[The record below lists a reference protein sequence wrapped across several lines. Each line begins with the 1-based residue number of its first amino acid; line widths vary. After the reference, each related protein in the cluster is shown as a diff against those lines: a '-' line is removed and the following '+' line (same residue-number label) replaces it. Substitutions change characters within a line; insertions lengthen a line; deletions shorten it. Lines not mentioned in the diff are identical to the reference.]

1 MTTKALII
9 PAAGVG
15 SRMQKDTPK
24 PFLQLGNSTILEQTI
39 RRFLPLDGL
48 QQVLVATSESF
59 LEKAENVLEEVL
71 PPQIKGRCLVGGKT
85 RQESIYNAL
94 QKVSETDLVIVHDAV
109 RPFVK
114 LRHIQHCCNT
124 AEQYGGA
131 VLGVPAKDTIKRID
145 EQQIIKE
152 TPSRKFLWQTQTP
165 QVFQKDLLVRAYQQ
179 AIKDNFVGTD
189 DASLVE
195 RLGETVKM
203 VKGDRSNFKITY
215 PLDLELAEL
224 LIKKDK

>member
-1 MTTKALII
+1 MNTKTLII

-15 SRMQKDTPK
+15 SRMQKNTPK
-24 PFLQLGNSTILEQTI
+24 PFLQLGNRTILEQTI

-59 LEKAENVLEEVL
+59 LIKADNILEEVL
-71 PPQIKGRCLVGGKT
+71 PPQIKGRCLEGGKT
-85 RQESIYNAL
+85 RQESIFNAL
-94 QKVSETDLVIVHDAV
+94 QEVSGADLVIVHDAV

-114 LRHIQHCCNT
+114 LNHIQNCCNT
-124 AEQYGGA
+124 AVQCGGA

-145 EQQIIKE
+145 DRQEIKE
-152 TPSRKFLWQTQTP
+152 TPSRKYLWQTQTP
-165 QVFQKDLLVRAYQQ
+165 QVFQKELLVRAYEQ
-179 AIKDNFVGTD
+179 AAEDDFVGTD

-215 PLDLELAEL
+215 PVDLELAEL
-224 LIKKDK
+224 LIKKDR